1 MKRFVKFAGWLF
13 TSFRSSGI
21 MYGAFFFI
29 LLTKSAGLS
38 INLAFFA
45 ICFFDVIF
53 SILDD
58 TIGESYREAKS
69 IRTGKE

>member
-1 MKRFVKFAGWLF
+1 MNFVGRLV
-13 TSFRSSGI
+13 TSVRSSGI
-21 MYGAFFFI
+21 IYGAFFFV
-29 LLTKSAGLS
+29 LLTKGAGLS
-38 INLAFFA
+38 INLTFFA
-45 ICFFDVIF
+45 ICFCDLLF